1 MIESGKKVKDLQE
14 KLSSEN
20 PKVIADKITSLRHEN
35 PFRGAIALLVNFF
48 DTTDNQEIKD
58 LIRNFLNDIKEPNA
72 RNEVIGELK
81 KNYTSATISMLA
93 CSCWQSGLDY
103 SDFANEFA
111 EVFVKGDYLT
121 SLECFTV
128 IEESLLNISQS
139 DKTTIISLLEDN
151 IETFATEKITLTRTL
166 ISILL

>member
-1 MIESGKKVKDLQE
+1 MIESVKKVKDLQE

-20 PKVIADKITSLRHEN
+20 SKVIADKINSLRNEN
-35 PFRGAIALLVNFF
+35 PFSGAIALLVNLF
-48 DTTDNQEIKD
+48 DTTNNREIKD

-81 KNYTSATISMLA
+81 KDYKAETITMLA

-111 EVFVKGDYLT
+111 EAFVKGDYLT

-128 IEESLLNISQS
+128 IEESFLNISQFN
-139 DKTTIISLLEDN
+139 KTRIIRLLEDN
-151 IETFATEKITLTRTL
+151 IESFAPEKTTLTRTL